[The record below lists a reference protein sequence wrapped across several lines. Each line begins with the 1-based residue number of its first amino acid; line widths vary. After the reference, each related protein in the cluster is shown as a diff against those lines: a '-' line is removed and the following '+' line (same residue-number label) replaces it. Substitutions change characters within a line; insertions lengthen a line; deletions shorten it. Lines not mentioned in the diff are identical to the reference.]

1 MASTIVGLF
10 DTFPAAQSAVQD
22 LVSTGIPREDISLT
36 SNNATGEHTLEG
48 HTGEGHTGEGHGNH
62 AGSAAATGA
71 GIGAVVGG
79 IGGVLAGLGMLAIP
93 GIGPILAA
101 GPIAAALAGAGIGAV
116 AGGLLGALVGMG
128 IPEEDAHAYAEGVRR
143 GGTLVTV
150 ATDDAHSGP
159 VADILNRHGAVDI
172 DTRAAE
178 WRGRGWGGFRHDAQP
193 LSGDEITREREYA
206 TAGMQNLKPGQEG
219 EIRVPVT
226 QEELTVRTR
235 PVQRGG
241 VRIYRRTE
249 ETPVQ
254 EQVTLREEHVAVDRR
269 PVDRPLTA
277 ADRDAFQERTYE
289 VREMAEEPVV
299 AKQARVAEEVVIRKD
314 VDTRTETVND
324 TVRRTDV
331 DVQNVSGRDYDVW
344 DEDFRRDY
352 NSRYASTGAD
362 YNTYAPAYRYG
373 YDLAND
379 PRYSGREWNEIET
392 NVRSDWDNRGIGA
405 WDRFKDSVRYAWDRA
420 RTRRMDRAA

>member
-10 DTFPAAQSAVQD
+10 DTFNEAQAAVQD
-22 LVSTGIPREDISLT
+22 LVSTGISRDDISLT
-36 SNNATGEHTLEG
+36 SNNATGEHRIDG
-48 HTGEGHTGEGHGNH
+48 DAGEHHGTH
-62 AGSAAATGA
+62 AGSGAATGA

-79 IGGVLAGLGMLAIP
+79 IGGLLVGMGLLAVP
-93 GIGPILAA
+93 GVGPILAA
-101 GPIAAALAGAGIGAV
+101 GPLAAALAGAGIGAV
-116 AGGLLGALVGMG
+116 TGGLLGALVGMG

-193 LSGDEITREREYA
+193 LSGDDIIREREYA
-206 TAGMQNLKPGQEG
+206 TTGAQTLAAGQQG

-226 QEELTVRTR
+226 EEELAVGKR

-241 VRIYRRTE
+241 VRIYRRVE

-254 EQVTLREEHVAVDRR
+254 EQVQLREEHVTVDRR
-269 PVDRPLTA
+269 PVDRPVTA
-277 ADRDAFQERTYE
+277 GDQELFQERTYE

-331 DVQNVSGRDYDVW
+331 DVQQVADRDYDVW
-344 DEDFRRDY
+344 DQEFRRDFTT
-352 NSRYASTGAD
+352 RYPGTGGD

-379 PRYSGREWNEIET
+379 PRYSGREWHEIET
-392 NVRSDWDNRGIGA
+392 TARTDWDNRGIGA
-405 WDRFKDSVRYAWDRA
+405 WDRFKDSVRYAWDRS
-420 RTRRMDRAA
+420 RTHRRMDRAA

>member
-22 LVSTGIPREDISLT
+22 LVSTGIPREEISLT
-36 SNNATGEHTLEG
+36 SNNATGEHAL
-48 HTGEGHTGEGHGNH
+48 EGHGNH
-62 AGSAAATGA
+62 AGSGAATGA

-79 IGGVLAGLGMLAIP
+79 IGGVLAGIGMLAIP

-150 ATDDAHSGP
+150 AADDAQAGP
-159 VADILNRHGAVDI
+159 VSDILNRHGAVDV

-193 LSGDEITREREYA
+193 LTGEDIVREREYA
-206 TAGMQNLKPGQEG
+206 AEGVQNLKPGQEG

-226 QEELTVRTR
+226 QEELSVGTR

-241 VRIYRRTE
+241 VRIYQRVE
-249 ETPVQ
+249 EKPVR
-254 EQVTLREEHVAVDRR
+254 EQVQLREEHVTVDRR

-277 ADRDAFQERTYE
+277 DDRDAFQERTYE

-314 VDTRTETVND
+314 VDIRTEDVDD
-324 TVRRTDV
+324 TLRRTDV
-331 DVQNVSGRDYDVW
+331 DVLPV
-344 DEDFRRDY
+344 ERR
-352 NSRYASTGAD
+352 
-362 YNTYAPAYRYG
+362 
-373 YDLAND
+373 
-379 PRYSGREWNEIET
+379 
-392 NVRSDWDNRGIGA
+392 
-405 WDRFKDSVRYAWDRA
+405 
-420 RTRRMDRAA
+420 DRAA

>member
-10 DTFPAAQSAVQD
+10 DTFPAAQAAVQD
-22 LVSTGIPREDISLT
+22 LVSTGIPREEISIT
-36 SNNATGEHTLEG
+36 SNNATGEHRLDAG
-48 HTGEGHTGEGHGNH
+48 TGEGHGTH
-62 AGSAAATGA
+62 AGSGAATGA

-79 IGGVLAGLGMLAIP
+79 VGGLLVGMGLLAIP

-101 GPIAAALAGAGIGAV
+101 GPLAAALAGAGIGAV
-116 AGGLLGALVGMG
+116 TGGLLGALVGMG

-150 ATDDAHSGP
+150 SADDGHSGP

-172 DTRAAE
+172 DTRATE

-193 LSGDEITREREYA
+193 LTGEDIVREREYA
-206 TAGMQNLKPGQEG
+206 TPGAQTLAAGQEG

-226 QEELTVRTR
+226 EEELAVGTR

-241 VRIYRRTE
+241 VRIYRRVE

-254 EQVTLREEHVAVDRR
+254 EQVQLREEHVTVDRR
-269 PVDRPLTA
+269 PVDRPITE

-314 VDTRTETVND
+314 VDTRTETVSD

-331 DVQNVSGRDYDVW
+331 DVQQVGSRDYDAW
-344 DEDFRRDY
+344 DQSFRQDFTT
-352 NSRYASTGAD
+352 RYAGTGGD

-379 PRYSGREWNEIET
+379 PRYSGREWNDIET
-392 NVRSDWDNRGIGA
+392 NVRSDWDSRGIGA
-405 WDRFKDSVRYAWDRA
+405 WDRFKDSVRYAWERA
-420 RTRRMDRAA
+420 RSNRRMDRAA

>member
-22 LVSTGIPREDISLT
+22 LVSAGIPREEISLT

-48 HTGEGHTGEGHGNH
+48 HGNH
-62 AGSAAATGA
+62 AGSGAATGA
-71 GIGAVVGG
+71 GIGAVIGG
-79 IGGVLAGLGMLAIP
+79 VGGVLAGIGMLAIP

-150 ATDDAHSGP
+150 AADDAHAGP
-159 VADILNRHGAVDI
+159 VSDILNRHGAVDI

-193 LSGDEITREREYA
+193 LTGEDIVREREYA
-206 TAGMQNLKPGQEG
+206 ATGTRNLKPGQEG

-226 QEELTVRTR
+226 QEELAVGTR

-241 VRIYRRTE
+241 VRIYQRVDE
-249 ETPVQ
+249 KPVQ
-254 EQVTLREEHVAVDRR
+254 EQVQLREEHVTVDRR

-277 ADRDAFQERTYE
+277 TDRDAFQERTYE

-314 VDTRTETVND
+314 VDTRTETVNE
-324 TVRRTDV
+324 TVRRTNV
-331 DVQNVSGRDYDVW
+331 DVQKVQGRDYDVW
-344 DEDFRRDY
+344 DQDFRRDY

-392 NVRSDWDNRGIGA
+392 SIRSDWDTRGMGA

>member
-10 DTFPAAQSAVQD
+10 DTFPAAQAAVQD
-22 LVSTGIPREDISLT
+22 LVSTGIPRDDISLT

-48 HTGEGHTGEGHGNH
+48 HAGHGNH
-62 AGSAAATGA
+62 AGSGAATGA

-79 IGGVLAGLGMLAIP
+79 VGGVLAGLGMLAIP

-116 AGGLLGALVGMG
+116 AGGMIGALVGMG

-150 ATDDAHSGP
+150 AADDAHAGP
-159 VADILNRHGAVDI
+159 VSDILNRHGAVDI

-193 LSGDEITREREYA
+193 LSGADIIREREYA
-206 TAGMQNLKPGQEG
+206 TAGTQNLKPGQEG
-219 EIRVPVT
+219 EIRVPVM
-226 QEELTVRTR
+226 QEELAVGKR

-241 VRIYRRTE
+241 VRIYQRVDE
-249 ETPVQ
+249 KPVK
-254 EQVTLREEHVAVDRR
+254 EQVQLREEHVTVDRR
-269 PVDRPLTA
+269 PVDRPIGA
-277 ADRDAFQERTYE
+277 GDRDAFQERTYE
-289 VREMAEEPVV
+289 VREIAEEPVV
-299 AKQARVAEEVVIRKD
+299 QKQARVAEEVVVRKD

-331 DVQNVSGRDYDVW
+331 DVQPV
-344 DEDFRRDY
+344 ERR
-352 NSRYASTGAD
+352 
-362 YNTYAPAYRYG
+362 
-373 YDLAND
+373 
-379 PRYSGREWNEIET
+379 
-392 NVRSDWDNRGIGA
+392 
-405 WDRFKDSVRYAWDRA
+405 
-420 RTRRMDRAA
+420 DRAA